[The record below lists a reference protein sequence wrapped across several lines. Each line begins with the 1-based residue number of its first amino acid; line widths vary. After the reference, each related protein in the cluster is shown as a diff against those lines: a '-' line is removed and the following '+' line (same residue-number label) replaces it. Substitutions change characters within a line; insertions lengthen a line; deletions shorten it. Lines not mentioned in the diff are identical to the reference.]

1 MKILFLRN
9 DDATSRHGHASTNGN
24 AANGHDA
31 HTAASADK
39 WRRDVSCR
47 VIKLVLHSLLR
58 PTASISS
65 INIIL
70 GDLVLAYLNKSL
82 TLLAPTPTNISTKSD
97 PDT

>member
-39 WRRDVSCR
+39 WRRDFSCR
-47 VIKLVLHSLLR
+47 VIKLVLHS
-58 PTASISS
+58 SS
-65 INIIL
+65 DFDLEKINIF
-70 GDLVLAYLNKSL
+70 KSKI
-82 TLLAPTPTNISTKSD
+82 TFKKIN
-97 PDT
+97 